1 VGPTA
6 GKSQGV
12 IVPSDGR
19 RGPLAVLSLR
29 WKWGLQ
35 RAWPTSLGVQR
46 GRWFNEKQHSELV
59 PSQRAGHIPTG
70 KGQLSSVISC
80 VVLTT
85 GVG

>member
-35 RAWPTSLGVQR
+35 RAWPTSLGVQ
-46 GRWFNEKQHSELV
+46 HSELV